1 MSETPRTTGLPSG
14 AGSQEE
20 EPSKESLRIQGWHRR
35 RRWVWLGG
43 LSLAVVLG
51 ALFLRSGA
59 DSGSGSRT
67 AKNGKNAKAA
77 AWNSEPAGP
86 LTTAVKS
93 GLFVQEVVE
102 RGEVESSSNVEIRC
116 EVQSRQVAGTPIIEI
131 VAEGSYVKEG
141 DFLVKLDD
149 SGLQAEL
156 VQQQIAAN
164 TSRSMV
170 VEAQADF
177 DAAKLALDEYES
189 GTFRQEEGAME
200 GDQFVA
206 RENLRRAEEYLRYS
220 QKLAQRG
227 YVTEVQLEADRFA
240 VEKARKELESATT
253 KLEVLRRFT
262 KVKTQ
267 NRLKA
272 GLETAEAKL
281 RARKNSFALDEER
294 LKNLEDQLAKCVIRA
309 PSSGQVVYANPATGD
324 PLIAEGKMVRERQL
338 IVRLPDPK
346 RMQVNARINESRIDR
361 VKVGMVT
368 RVRLDAF
375 PSLELV
381 GRVRSVSEYPLP
393 QVSVYSLTK
402 EYGAEVDIEDPP
414 TGVRTG
420 MTAQVSI
427 EVQKLDEAVQVPI
440 QAVLERGDRFFCLI
454 PAKHGMVPREV
465 AVGASNDQNVVVEDG
480 LAAGEQ
486 VLLAPQ
492 SYEDQVELPAAP
504 PKKKVTKVPKELAPI
519 PPGGGGPKPR
529 GVVGRA
535 ESSGSKTRVAGA
547 PKAEKRS
554 GVQAASLP

>member
-1 MSETPRTTGLPSG
+1 MSENQSTTSQPPEAGVGGSGKETLPM
-14 AGSQEE
+14 GSWRQ
-20 EPSKESLRIQGWHRR
+20 R

-43 LSLAVVLG
+43 TALAVVLG
-51 ALFLRSGA
+51 FVWLRTSP
-59 DSGSGSRT
+59 SRGT
-67 AKNGKNAKAA
+67 RPANGGKGGKAA

-86 LTTAVKS
+86 LLTEAKAGV
-93 GLFVQEVVE
+93 FVQEVVE

-149 SGLQAEL
+149 AGLQAEL
-156 VQQQIAAN
+156 VQQQITAN

-240 VEKARKELESATT
+240 VEKARKELESSTT

-262 KVKTQ
+262 KVKTL

-324 PLIAEGKMVRERQL
+324 PVIAEGKMVRERQL
-338 IVRLPDPK
+338 IIRLPDPK
-346 RMQVNARINESRIDR
+346 RMQVNARVNESRIDR
-361 VKVGMVT
+361 VKVGMLT

-375 PSLELV
+375 PSMELM

-393 QVSVYSLTK
+393 QASVYSLTK

-414 TGVRTG
+414 AGVRTG

-427 EVQKLDEAVQVPI
+427 EVQRLEEALQIPI
-440 QAVLERGDRFFCLI
+440 QAVLERGDRFFCLM
-454 PAKHGMVPREV
+454 PVKNGLVPREV

-480 LAAGEQ
+480 LAAGDK

-492 SYEDQVELPAAP
+492 SYEDQVQLPAAP
-504 PKKKVTKVPKELAPI
+504 PKKKVTKTSKEPREPSQAPA
-519 PPGGGGPKPR
+519 GPAKPR
-529 GVVGRA
+529 GVLSRTEAGA
-535 ESSGSKTRVAGA
+535 SKTRVAGA
-547 PKAEKRS
+547 PKPEKRA
-554 GVQAASLP
+554 GAQAASLP

>member
-1 MSETPRTTGLPSG
+1 MSENQSTTSQPPEAGVGGSGKETLPM
-14 AGSQEE
+14 GSWRQ
-20 EPSKESLRIQGWHRR
+20 R

-43 LSLAVVLG
+43 TALAVVLG
-51 ALFLRSGA
+51 FVWLRPSP
-59 DSGSGSRT
+59 SRGT
-67 AKNGKNAKAA
+67 RPANGGKGGKAA

-86 LTTAVKS
+86 LLTEAKA
-93 GLFVQEVVE
+93 GAFVQEVVE

-149 SGLQAEL
+149 AGLQAEL
-156 VQQQIAAN
+156 VQQQITAN

-240 VEKARKELESATT
+240 VEKARKELESSTT

-262 KVKTQ
+262 KVKTL

-324 PLIAEGKMVRERQL
+324 PVIAEGKMVRERQL
-338 IVRLPDPK
+338 IIRLPDPK
-346 RMQVNARINESRIDR
+346 RMQVNARVNESRIDR
-361 VKVGMVT
+361 VKVGMLT

-375 PSLELV
+375 PSMELM
-381 GRVRSVSEYPLP
+381 GRVRAVSEYPLP
-393 QVSVYSLTK
+393 QASVYSLTK

-414 TGVRTG
+414 AGVRTG

-427 EVQKLDEAVQVPI
+427 EVQRREEALQIPI
-440 QAVLERGDRFFCLI
+440 QAVLERGDRFFCLM
-454 PAKHGMVPREV
+454 PVKNGLVPREV

-480 LAAGEQ
+480 LAAGDK

-492 SYEDQVELPAAP
+492 SYEDQVQLPAAP
-504 PKKKVTKVPKELAPI
+504 PKKKVTKTSKEPREPSQAPA
-519 PPGGGGPKPR
+519 GPAKPR
-529 GVVGRA
+529 GVLSRTEAGA
-535 ESSGSKTRVAGA
+535 SKTRVAGA
-547 PKAEKRS
+547 PKPEKRA

>member
-1 MSETPRTTGLPSG
+1 MSENQSTTSQPPEAGVGGSGKETLPMG
-14 AGSQEE
+14 
-20 EPSKESLRIQGWHRR
+20 GWRQR

-43 LSLAVVLG
+43 TALAVVLG
-51 ALFLRSGA
+51 FVWLRPSP
-59 DSGSGSRT
+59 SRGT
-67 AKNGKNAKAA
+67 RPANGGKGGKAA

-86 LTTAVKS
+86 LLTEAKA
-93 GLFVQEVVE
+93 GAFVQEVVE

-149 SGLQAEL
+149 AGLQAEL
-156 VQQQIAAN
+156 VQQQITAN

-240 VEKARKELESATT
+240 VEKARKELESSTT

-262 KVKTQ
+262 KVKTL

-324 PLIAEGKMVRERQL
+324 PVIAEGKMVRERQL
-338 IVRLPDPK
+338 IIRLPDPK
-346 RMQVNARINESRIDR
+346 RMQVNARVNESRIDR
-361 VKVGMVT
+361 VKVGMLT

-375 PSLELV
+375 PSMELM

-393 QVSVYSLTK
+393 QASVYSLTK

-414 TGVRTG
+414 AGVRTG

-427 EVQKLDEAVQVPI
+427 EVQRREEALQIPI
-440 QAVLERGDRFFCLI
+440 QAVLERGDRFFCLM
-454 PAKHGMVPREV
+454 PVKNGLVPREV

-480 LAAGEQ
+480 LAAGDK

-492 SYEDQVELPAAP
+492 SYEDQVQLPAAP
-504 PKKKVTKVPKELAPI
+504 PKKKVTKTSKEPREPSQAPA
-519 PPGGGGPKPR
+519 GPAKPR
-529 GVVGRA
+529 GVLSRTEAGA
-535 ESSGSKTRVAGA
+535 SKTRVAGV
-547 PKAEKRS
+547 PKPEKRA
-554 GVQAASLP
+554 GAQAASLP

>member
-1 MSETPRTTGLPSG
+1 MSENQSTTGQAPGPGGDGSG
-14 AGSQEE
+14 
-20 EPSKESLRIQGWHRR
+20 KESLPMRGWRQR

-43 LSLAVVLG
+43 VGLAVILG
-51 ALFLRSGA
+51 FVWLRPSSGRGTRSG
-59 DSGSGSRT
+59 
-67 AKNGKNAKAA
+67 NGGKGGKAA

-86 LTTAVKS
+86 LITEAKAGV
-93 GLFVQEVVE
+93 FVQEVVE

-149 SGLQAEL
+149 AGLQAEL
-156 VQQQIAAN
+156 VQQQITAN

-177 DAAKLALDEYES
+177 DAAQLALDEYES

-262 KVKTQ
+262 KVKTL

-324 PLIAEGKMVRERQL
+324 PVIAEGKMVRERQL
-338 IVRLPDPK
+338 IIRLPDPK
-346 RMQVNARINESRIDR
+346 RMQVNARVNESRIDR
-361 VKVGMVT
+361 VKVGMLT

-375 PSLELV
+375 PSMELM

-393 QVSVYSLTK
+393 QASVYSLTK

-414 TGVRTG
+414 GGVRTG

-427 EVQKLDEAVQVPI
+427 EVQRLEEALQVPI
-440 QAVLERGDRFFCLI
+440 QAVLERGDRFFCLMPVKNGLI
-454 PAKHGMVPREV
+454 PREV
-465 AVGASNDQNVVVEDG
+465 AVGASNDQSVVVEDG
-480 LAAGEQ
+480 LTAGDK

-492 SYEDQVELPAAP
+492 SYEDQVQLPAAP
-504 PKKKVTKVPKELAPI
+504 PKKKVTKTSKEPREPSQAPA
-519 PPGGGGPKPR
+519 GPAKPR
-529 GVVGRA
+529 GVVSRTEAGA
-535 ESSGSKTRVAGA
+535 SKTRVAGA
-547 PKAEKRS
+547 PKPEKRA
-554 GVQAASLP
+554 GAQAASLP

>member
-1 MSETPRTTGLPSG
+1 MSENQSTTSQPPEAGVGGSGKETLPMG
-14 AGSQEE
+14 
-20 EPSKESLRIQGWHRR
+20 GWRQR

-43 LSLAVVLG
+43 TALAVVLG
-51 ALFLRSGA
+51 FVWLRPSP
-59 DSGSGSRT
+59 SRGT
-67 AKNGKNAKAA
+67 RPANGGKGGKAA

-86 LTTAVKS
+86 LLTEAKA
-93 GLFVQEVVE
+93 GAFVQEVVE

-149 SGLQAEL
+149 AGLQAEL
-156 VQQQIAAN
+156 VQQQITAN

-240 VEKARKELESATT
+240 VEKARKELESSTT

-262 KVKTQ
+262 KVKTL

-324 PLIAEGKMVRERQL
+324 PVIAEGKMVRERQL
-338 IVRLPDPK
+338 IIRLPDPK
-346 RMQVNARINESRIDR
+346 RMQVNARVNESRIDR
-361 VKVGMVT
+361 VKVGMLT

-375 PSLELV
+375 PSMELM
-381 GRVRSVSEYPLP
+381 GRVRAVSEYPLP
-393 QVSVYSLTK
+393 QASVYSLTK

-414 TGVRTG
+414 AGVRTG

-427 EVQKLDEAVQVPI
+427 EVQRREEALQIPI
-440 QAVLERGDRFFCLI
+440 QAVLERGDRFFCLM
-454 PAKHGMVPREV
+454 PVKNGLVPREV

-480 LAAGEQ
+480 LAAGDK

-492 SYEDQVELPAAP
+492 SYEDQVQLPAAP
-504 PKKKVTKVPKELAPI
+504 PKKKVTKTSKEPREPSQAPA
-519 PPGGGGPKPR
+519 GPAKPR
-529 GVVGRA
+529 GVLSRTEAGA
-535 ESSGSKTRVAGA
+535 SKTRVAGA
-547 PKAEKRS
+547 PKPEKRA